1 MFFIRLD
8 DLQGPE
14 IAALL
19 TAHMAD
25 MQATSPPESVHAL
38 DLTALRQPD
47 IRFWTLWHQ
56 ADTTAPATLAGCIA
70 LKQLD
75 ACYGE
80 KHGEIKSTRVAEA
93 FRGQGCARILLSHLL
108 AVAQQSGLQ
117 RLSLET
123 GSMAFFQP
131 ARALYQRFGF
141 TECAPF
147 ADYAE
152 DPNSVFMTLTLPAL

>member
-1 MFFIRLD
+1 MKYQIRPD

-19 TAHMAD
+19 AAHMAD

-38 DLTALRQPD
+38 DLAALRQPE

-56 ADTTAPATLAGCIA
+56 ADSTAPATLAGCIA

-75 ACYGE
+75 TW
-80 KHGEIKSTRVAEA
+80 HGEIKSTRVDPSC
-93 FRGQGCARILLSHLL
+93 RGHGYGRLLVKHLL
-108 AVAQQSGLQ
+108 AEARQSGLK
-117 RLSLET
+117 RVSLET

-131 ARALYQRFGF
+131 ARALYQSFGF
-141 TECAPF
+141 RPCAPF
-147 ADYAE
+147 ADYQA
-152 DPNSVFMTLTLPAL
+152 DPNSVFMTLELPQD